1 MFTKKLVVLA
11 RCREIYD
18 RRTDHVSDPFIFK
31 CFVLFLIRFFMELFL
46 AQLAIQENKNT
57 ELNHLL
63 QQPKPVAVSDV
74 RWAARFVNVSSLCA
88 LIERYL
94 TGMVDKRTLEKYE
107 REAKEKN
114 RETW

>member
-1 MFTKKLVVLA
+1 MFCVVFHSFL
-11 RCREIYD
+11 YGVVFSS
-18 RRTDHVSDPFIFK
+18 TSD
-31 CFVLFLIRFFMELFL
+31 
-46 AQLAIQENKNT
+46 T

-63 QQPKPVAVSDV
+63 QQPKPLAVSDV
-74 RWAARFVNVSSLCA
+74 HWAARFVNVSSLCA